1 MFLFE
6 NDIIANLSTIRGV
19 QYITVSIYGGEKD
32 IFQKVGDLIMDSYP
46 SSKTPDV
53 TTESLS
59 NLAMALPDT

>member
-6 NDIIANLSTIRGV
+6 DDMIANTTTIRGV

-46 SSKTPDV
+46 SSKKPDV

-59 NLAMALPDT
+59 NLDMAIPET